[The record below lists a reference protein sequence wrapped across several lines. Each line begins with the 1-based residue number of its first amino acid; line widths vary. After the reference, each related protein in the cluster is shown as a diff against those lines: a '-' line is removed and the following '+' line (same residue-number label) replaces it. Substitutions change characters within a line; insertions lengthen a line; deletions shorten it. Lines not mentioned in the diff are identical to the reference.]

1 MSADYDFLDDL
12 FETAP
17 LDLLIGHLRTV
28 NSNYRELKDFAFSE
42 LKGWYCPVEGWV
54 ATGNEMVATIQPF
67 KAGGYEVTVK
77 NVDMQSLGNL
87 MSNKGAVTGKRE
99 KRVMNENDR
108 IRSAQRAKKK
118 VRLLIKQ
125 KGCDRLLTLT
135 RRENNPDT
143 FKNEDEWL
151 EDFRKFVRLCRIA
164 GIELD
169 YVATLEKH
177 KKGNFHLHAAIVG
190 RVHINTV
197 RKIWLQVCGGKGQ
210 GNVDISFKQHQT
222 PTQRLAGVARYV
234 SKYITKQLDNFDFN
248 RKRYWASRSEP
259 LEKPKKIILSAQDM
273 AGALAEL
280 AGVLSLDLEIL
291 SKKVFEYGKKA
302 GERAGAWF
310 SYEPS
315 MQLEIPF

>member
-12 FETAP
+12 LSTAP
-17 LDLLIGHLRTV
+17 LDLIYGHLRTV
-28 NSNYRELKDFAFSE
+28 NNNYRELRDYAFAE
-42 LKGWYCPVEGWV
+42 LNNWYCPVGWF
-54 ATGNEMVATIQPF
+54 ANGNEMVATIQPF
-67 KAGGYEVTVK
+67 KAGGYEVTLK
-77 NVDMQSLGNL
+77 NVDMKSLGNL
-87 MSNKGAVTGKRE
+87 MANKGRVTGKRE
-99 KRVMNENDR
+99 KPEKQNHDDV
-108 IRSAQRAKKK
+108 IRSVQRAKKK
-118 VRLLIKQ
+118 VRQLIKQ

-151 EDFRKFVRLCRIA
+151 SDFQRFIRLCRAA

-190 RVHINTV
+190 KVHINTV
-197 RKIWLQVCGGKGQ
+197 RKIWLQVVGAGQ
-210 GNVDISFKQHQT
+210 GNVDISFKQNQT
-222 PTQRLAGVARYV
+222 ATQRLAGVARYV
-234 SKYITKQLDNFDFN
+234 SKYITKQIDNFDFN
-248 RKRYWASRSEP
+248 RKRYWASKSEP

-280 AGVLSLDLEIL
+280 AGVLSLDLDVL
-291 SKKVFEYGKKA
+291 AKKVFMYGKKS

-310 SYEPS
+310 NYDES

>member
-1 MSADYDFLDDL
+1 M
-12 FETAP
+12 
-17 LDLLIGHLRTV
+17 
-28 NSNYRELKDFAFSE
+28 
-42 LKGWYCPVEGWV
+42 
-54 ATGNEMVATIQPF
+54 
-67 KAGGYEVTVK
+67 
-77 NVDMQSLGNL
+77 
-87 MSNKGAVTGKRE
+87 
-99 KRVMNENDR
+99 
-108 IRSAQRAKKK
+108 
-118 VRLLIKQ
+118 
-125 KGCDRLLTLT
+125 T
-135 RRENNPDT
+135 RRENNTDT
-143 FKNEDEWL
+143 FKTEDDWL
-151 EDFRKFVRLCRIA
+151 EDWRKCVRLCRIA

-190 RVHINTV
+190 KVHINTV
-197 RKIWLQVCGGKGQ
+197 RKIWYGICGGKGQ
-210 GNVDISFKQHQT
+210 GQVNISFKQHQT

-280 AGVLSLDLEIL
+280 AGVLSLDLDVL
-291 SKKVFEYGKKA
+291 KKKVFEYGKKA

-310 SYEPS
+310 NYDPS

>member
-12 FETAP
+12 LSIAP

-28 NSNYRELKDFAFSE
+28 DGIYRELKDFAFAE
-42 LKGWYCPVEGWV
+42 LKNWYSPVGWI
-54 ATGNEMVATIQPF
+54 ASGNEMVATVQPF

-77 NVDMQSLGNL
+77 NVDMKSFGNL
-87 MSNKGAVTGKRE
+87 MSNKGKVTGKRE
-99 KRVMNENDR
+99 KREMNENDK
-108 IRSAQRAKKK
+108 IRSAQRSKKA
-118 VRLLIKQ
+118 VRQLIKQ

-143 FKNEDEWL
+143 FKNENEWL
-151 EDFRKFVRLCRIA
+151 EDFRRFVRLCRIA

-190 RVHINTV
+190 KVHINTI
-197 RKIWLQVCGGKGQ
+197 RKIWLQVVGKGQ

-248 RKRYWASRSEP
+248 KKRYWASRSEP

-280 AGVLSLDLEIL
+280 AGVLSLDLGAMT
-291 SKKVFEYGKKA
+291 KKVFLYGT
-302 GERAGAWF
+302 GAWF
-310 SYEPS
+310 NYDES

>member
-1 MSADYDFLDDL
+1 MPVENDFLNDL

-28 NSNYRELKDFAFSE
+28 DGNYRELKDYAFSE
-42 LKGWYCPVEGWV
+42 LNNWYCPLDWF
-54 ATGNEMVATIQPF
+54 ANGNEMVATIQTF

-77 NVDMQSLGNL
+77 NVDMQSFGNL
-87 MSNKGAVTGKRE
+87 MANKGRATGKRE
-99 KRVMNENDR
+99 KRDMNENDK
-108 IRSAQRAKKK
+108 IRSAQRAKKS
-118 VRLLIKQ
+118 VRQLIKQ

-143 FKNEDEWL
+143 FKNENEWL
-151 EDFRKFVRLCRIA
+151 DDFRKFVRLCRIA

-190 RVHINTV
+190 KVHINTV
-197 RKIWLQVCGGKGQ
+197 RKIWLKVCGGKGL
-210 GNVDISFKQHQT
+210 GNVDVSFKQHQT

-280 AGVLSLDLEIL
+280 AGVLSLDLGAL
-291 SKKVFEYGKKA
+291 TKKVFLYGKKA

-310 SYEPS
+310 SYDES